1 MTDTAGNVF
10 SYKCVFISPKCFTV
24 NRIPNE
30 TVSNELQN
38 KKKYKQHEA
47 QRKHKENMAEV
58 HVNTVVAQ
66 CEKI

>member
-1 MTDTAGNVF
+1 MTDTAGDVFPINVF
-10 SYKCVFISPKCFTV
+10 LFL
-24 NRIPNE
+24 PN
-30 TVSNELQN
+30 VSQSTGYQMKQFQTSFKI